1 MSPKP
6 KILVVDDDRSICK
19 LMGSILEM
27 ESYPFRV
34 AMTAEQARRA
44 MEEERFDI
52 LVSDIYLGDD
62 SGLHLL
68 ERMKCVNA
76 DAEVVIMTAHGS
88 METAV
93 HAVHNGAFDYISK
106 PFVVDEMLRILH
118 RIEEKFQLSR
128 SKSVGPELAENLPK
142 TEIIGATPKMVDIY
156 KKVAKT
162 ARIEA
167 PVLVIGE
174 SGSGKELIARAL
186 HENSARSKAPFV
198 VINCGALPET
208 LLESELYGHERG
220 AFTGATGSR
229 KGLFESAAGG
239 TVFLDEISET
249 SLSFQV
255 KLLRVIQEREI
266 RRVGSND
273 TIQVDVRLVAA
284 TNRDL
289 REMVRTGQFREDLF
303 HRLNV
308 FTIALPPLRDRRG
321 DIPLLSSFFLKL
333 FTEKN
338 GKTVRLSEDALEA
351 MKQYS
356 WPGNVRELKNTL
368 ERAMTFNDTGVV
380 QLEELEFGD
389 AEDSD
394 VTGPSPAASIE
405 AAPYRAG
412 ASRPRPLPGGEA
424 SLDAME
430 REHII
435 KILKQTGG
443 NKKKAAEI
451 LGIERRTLYNK
462 ATRLGID
469 FRSI

>member
-1 MSPKP
+1 MTVKP
-6 KILVVDDDRSICK
+6 KILIVDDDRSICK

-34 AMTAEQARRA
+34 VMTGQQARRA

-118 RIEEKFQLSR
+118 RIEEKFQLSQA
-128 SKSVGPELAENLPK
+128 KTVGPELAETLPK
-142 TEIIGATPKMVDIY
+142 TEIIGATTKMVDIY

-162 ARIEA
+162 ARIDA

-186 HENSARSKAPFV
+186 HENSTRSHAPFV
-198 VINCGALPET
+198 VINCGAIPET

-220 AFTGATGSR
+220 SFTGATGSR
-229 KGLFESAAGG
+229 KGLFESATSG

-266 RRVGSND
+266 RRVGSNE
-273 TIQVDVRLVAA
+273 TTQVDVRLVAA

-308 FTIALPPLRDRRG
+308 FTIALPPLRDRRE
-321 DIPLLSSFFLKL
+321 DIPLLASYFIKL
-333 FTEKN
+333 FTERN
-338 GKTVRLSEDALEA
+338 GKTVRLASNALDA

-356 WPGNVRELKNTL
+356 WPGNVRELKNML
-368 ERAMTFNDTGVV
+368 ERAMTFNDTGVI
-380 QLEELEFGD
+380 QFEELEFGET
-389 AEDSD
+389 EDSCSIQ
-394 VTGPSPAASIE
+394 PSPPAS
-405 AAPYRAG
+405 
-412 ASRPRPLPGGEA
+412 PRPLSGGDA
-424 SLDAME
+424 SLDFME

-435 KILKQTGG
+435 KVLKETGG
-443 NKKKAAEI
+443 NKKRAAEI

-462 ATRLGID
+462 AKRLGID
-469 FRSI
+469 FGRI

>member
-1 MSPKP
+1 MTEKP

-34 AMTAEQARRA
+34 ATTGEQARRA

-76 DAEVVIMTAHGS
+76 EAEVVIMTAHGS

-106 PFVVDEMLRILH
+106 PFVVDEMLKILH
-118 RIEEKFQLSR
+118 RIEEKFHLSDSR
-128 SKSVGPELAENLPK
+128 TVGPELAETMPE
-142 TEIIGATPKMVDIY
+142 TEIIGATPKMVEIY

-174 SGSGKELIARAL
+174 SGSGKELVARAL
-186 HENSARSKAPFV
+186 HENSTRSKEPFL

-208 LLESELYGHERG
+208 LLESELFGHERG
-220 AFTGATGSR
+220 SFTGATGSR

-266 RRVGSND
+266 RRVGSNE
-273 TIQVDVRLVAA
+273 TIQVDVRLIAA

-289 REMVRTGQFREDLF
+289 REMVRGAQFREDLF

-308 FTIALPPLRDRRG
+308 FTIALPPLRERRD
-321 DIPLLSSFFLKL
+321 DIPLLASYFIKL
-333 FTEKN
+333 FSEKN
-338 GKTVRLSEDALEA
+338 GKNVRLAANALGA
-351 MKQYS
+351 MKAYS
-356 WPGNVRELKNTL
+356 WPGNVRELRNML
-368 ERAMTFNDTGVV
+368 ERTMTFNDTGVI
-380 QLEELEFGD
+380 QLEELEFGETRED
-389 AEDSD
+389 TGAE
-394 VTGPSPAASIE
+394 PSPAPSW
-405 AAPYRAG
+405 
-412 ASRPRPLPGGEA
+412 RPVPGGEA
-424 SLDAME
+424 SLDSME
-430 REHII
+430 KEHII
-435 KILKQTGG
+435 KILRETGG

-462 ATRLGID
+462 AKRLGID
-469 FRSI
+469 FSRI

>member
-1 MSPKP
+1 MNIKP
-6 KILVVDDDRSICK
+6 KVLVVDDDRSICK

-34 AMTAEQARRA
+34 AMSGEQARRA

-68 ERMKCVNA
+68 ERMKNVNA

-106 PFVVDEMLRILH
+106 PFVIDEMLRILH
-118 RIEEKFQLSR
+118 RIEEKFQLSQTR
-128 SKSVGPELAENLPK
+128 TVGPELAETLPK

-167 PVLVIGE
+167 PVLIIGE
-174 SGSGKELIARAL
+174 SGSGKELVARAL
-186 HENSARSKAPFV
+186 HENSTRSRAPFM

-220 AFTGATGSR
+220 SFTGATASR
-229 KGLFESAAGG
+229 KGLFEGAAGG

-266 RRVGSND
+266 RRVGSNE
-273 TIQVDVRLVAA
+273 TIQVDVRLIAA

-289 REMVRTGQFREDLF
+289 RDMVRTGQFREDLF

-308 FTIALPPLRDRRG
+308 FTIALPPLRDRTE
-321 DIPLLSSFFLKL
+321 DIPMLASYFIKL

-338 GKTVRLSEDALEA
+338 GKSVRLANTALDA
-351 MKQYS
+351 MKRYA
-356 WPGNVRELKNTL
+356 WPGNVRELKNML
-368 ERAMTFNDTGVV
+368 ERVMTFNDTGVI

-389 AEDSD
+389 AE
-394 VTGPSPAASIE
+394 E
-405 AAPYRAG
+405 AALDDTV
-412 ASRPRPLPGGEA
+412 ASAVVRPLPGGDGS

-435 KILKQTGG
+435 KILKETGG

-462 ATRLGID
+462 AKRLGID
-469 FRSI
+469 FGNI

>member
-1 MSPKP
+1 MTAKP
-6 KILVVDDDRSICK
+6 RILVVDDDRSICK

-34 AMTAEQARRA
+34 AMSGEQAQRA

-52 LVSDIYLGDD
+52 LVSDIYLGDE

-68 ERMKCVNA
+68 ERMKCVNSE
-76 DAEVVIMTAHGS
+76 AEVVIMTAHGS

-118 RIEEKFQLSR
+118 RIEEKFQLSHV
-128 SKSVGPELAENLPK
+128 KTVGPELAETLPK
-142 TEIIGATPKMVDIY
+142 SEIIGATAKMVDTY

-186 HENSARSKAPFV
+186 HENSARSRAPFV

-220 AFTGATGSR
+220 AFTGATSSR
-229 KGLFESAAGG
+229 KGLLESAAGG

-266 RRVGSND
+266 RRVGSNE
-273 TIQVDVRLVAA
+273 TIQVDIRLIAA

-289 REMVRTGQFREDLF
+289 RDMVRTGQFREDLF

-308 FTIALPPLRDRRG
+308 FTIALPALRDRRE
-321 DIPLLSSFFLKL
+321 DIPLLASYFIKVFR
-333 FTEKN
+333 EKS
-338 GKTVRLSEDALEA
+338 GKTIRLASNALDA
-351 MKQYS
+351 MKLYA
-356 WPGNVRELKNTL
+356 WPGNVRELKNML
-368 ERAMTFNDTGVV
+368 ERAMTFNDTGVI
-380 QLEELEFGD
+380 QLEELEFGEGEGGD
-389 AEDSD
+389 APE
-394 VTGPSPAASIE
+394 PSSAASQQ
-405 AAPYRAG
+405 A
-412 ASRPRPLPGGEA
+412 LPGREA
-424 SLDAME
+424 SLDSME

-435 KILKQTGG
+435 KILRETGG

-462 ATRLGID
+462 AKRLGID
-469 FRSI
+469 FGSI